1 MSNTSVVK
9 RFIGKWVLDV
19 GASKFEVDKPPK
31 QATLSVEAEK
41 GGLFMRTEW
50 RDPEDKKGEI
60 EHSLSFDKP
69 VLVNGVEVTLHVGED
84 ESLETVMAK
93 DGVEVAR
100 TTRTL
105 SKDGKTLELVQT
117 GTLPD
122 KRQYTNRST
131 FRRGG

>member
-19 GASKFEVDKPPK
+19 GASKFEVDKPPS

-50 RDPEDKKGEI
+50 RDPENKRGEL
-60 EHSLSFDKP
+60 EHSLTFDKP
-69 VLVNGVEVTLHVGED
+69 VLVNGVELTLHVAD
-84 ESLETVMAK
+84 ERTLQTIAAK

-105 SKDGKTLELVQT
+105 SEDGKTLELVQV

-122 KRQYTNRST
+122 KRQYTNVST